1 MYNKKYANTK
11 LWPQWNRMGR
21 LALITEGATEKV
33 PNSGVPIDQIY
44 DKNFAFNDRKYIFD
58 NFS

>member
-1 MYNKKYANTK
+1 
-11 LWPQWNRMGR
+11 MGR